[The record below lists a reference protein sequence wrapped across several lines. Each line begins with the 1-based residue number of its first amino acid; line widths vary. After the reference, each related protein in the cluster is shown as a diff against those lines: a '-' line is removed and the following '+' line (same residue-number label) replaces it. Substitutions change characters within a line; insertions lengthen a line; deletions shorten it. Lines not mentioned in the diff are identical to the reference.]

1 MKELSAIDLL
11 LEFEHDIKMA
21 LYTLDRYNINAN
33 LALVACDDYDVDKAH
48 LLAGIRQSDIA
59 KKINDH
65 YIAILF
71 TFVDHAGALCGLE
84 KLLNRYEQYNLK
96 ASLIMFNK
104 GETIASVCERILV
117 GNRFVHQNPDSKIY
131 CEVMTDITQA

>member
-1 MKELSAIDLL
+1 MKELNAIDLL

-21 LYTLDRYNINAN
+21 LYTLDRYSIEAN
-33 LALVACDDYDVDKAH
+33 LALVACDDYDIDKAH

-65 YIAILF
+65 YIAVLF

-84 KLLNRYEQYNLK
+84 KLLNRYAQYNLL
-96 ASLIMFNK
+96 ASLVMFNK
-104 GETIASVCERILV
+104 GDTIASVCERV
-117 GNRFVHQNPDSKIY
+117 VAGNHFVHRNPDAKIY
-131 CEVMTDITQA
+131 CEAETAAAK

>member
-11 LEFEHDIKMA
+11 LEFERDIKMA
-21 LYTLDRYNINAN
+21 LYTLDRYNIAAN

-65 YIAILF
+65 YIAVLF

-84 KLLNRYEQYNLK
+84 KLLSRYAQYNLK
-96 ASLIMFNK
+96 ASLIMFK
-104 GETIASVCERILV
+104 EGEEITSVCERILA
-117 GNRFVHQNPDSKIY
+117 GNRFVHQNSDTKIY
-131 CEVMTDITQA
+131 CENPMQ

>member
-1 MKELSAIDLL
+1 MKELNAIDLL
-11 LEFEHDIKMA
+11 LEFERDIKMA
-21 LYTLDRYNINAN
+21 LYTLDRYNIAAN

-84 KLLNRYEQYNLK
+84 KLLNRYAQYNLK

-104 GETIASVCERILV
+104 GEPITSVCERILV
-117 GNRFVHQNPDSKIY
+117 GNRFVHQNPDTKIY
-131 CEVMTDITQA
+131 CESETAAAQ